1 LRNRWHLTSLIRN
14 IMHNNSLSQH
24 LKTRLKTTFIGTQ
37 VIDLLRM
44 SSLKS
49 LQTSIPG
56 LQMQLPP
63 SREPLLPLPTLRRM
77 LFILLFF
84 LQPGTLPL
92 RTWVDTLRWRPQ
104 GSIPRSR
111 TLSSPNPIPRLETP
125 PPPPPPPVQV
135 SEVAIVG
142 GLNSYILC
150 LWARCC
156 AIEGVTV
163 DNILLFILLGV

>member
-1 LRNRWHLTSLIRN
+1 
-14 IMHNNSLSQH
+14 MHNNSLSQH

-49 LQTSIPG
+49 LQISIPR
-56 LQMQLPP
+56 LQMQLPL
-63 SREPLLPLPTLRRM
+63 SRELLLPPPTLRRM

-84 LQPGTLPL
+84 LQPGTPPS
-92 RTWVDTLRWRPQ
+92 RTWVDTPRWRPQ
-104 GSIPRSR
+104 GSIPWSR

-125 PPPPPPPVQV
+125 PPPPVQV
-135 SEVAIVG
+135 SEVAIVD
-142 GLNSYILC
+142 GLNPYILG

-163 DNILLFILLGV
+163 NNILLFMLWGI